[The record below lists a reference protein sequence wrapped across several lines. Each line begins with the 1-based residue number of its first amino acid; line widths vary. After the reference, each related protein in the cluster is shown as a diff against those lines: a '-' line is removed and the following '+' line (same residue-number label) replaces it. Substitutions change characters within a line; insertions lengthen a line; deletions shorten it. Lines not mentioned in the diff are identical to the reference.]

1 MCYLIFKEGEKLNTL
16 ILAVAS
22 LLISV
27 LKAKIDTLNET
38 IYEVSFSCMFN
49 RQIDRPHRCAAYIA
63 QILRLMLFGAS
74 QLSEDQDASV
84 SALPE
89 VRPSSRSDT

>member
-1 MCYLIFKEGEKLNTL
+1 M
-16 ILAVAS
+16 LAVAS

-38 IYEVSFSCMFN
+38 IYEVSFSHISN
-49 RQIDRPHRCAAYIA
+49 GYIDRPHRCAAYIA

-89 VRPSSRSDT
+89 VRPRGCADA